1 MTGLDPELC
10 GIIQLCARGQ
20 NDWRNH
26 AEHLSSMTSE
36 NTPGQKPAQ
45 SSEELPEWARWRLS
59 HMGVWTRLSKEIEK
73 PREVS
78 PDHWE
83 LPWWDVDA
91 CTMDQNLEIEWE
103 ELYNAGVR
111 PTPE

>member
-1 MTGLDPELC
+1 
-10 GIIQLCARGQ
+10 
-20 NDWRNH
+20 
-26 AEHLSSMTSE
+26 MTSE

-45 SSEELPEWARWRLS
+45 SSEGLPEWARWRLS
-59 HMGVWTRLSKEIEK
+59 YMGVWTRLSKEIEK

-91 CTMDQNLEIEWE
+91 YTTDQNVATEWIMLHE
-103 ELYNAGVR
+103 AGVR